1 MKEISFGAEA
11 RSKIKAGID
20 KATEAVGPTLGAV
33 GMSAL
38 IDWEGLDPIVSD
50 DGVTILK
57 NLEFEDKYENMGLK
71 MLRKAAV
78 RTSNEGGDGTATT
91 TVLTRALVSQAF
103 KEIENDSSKIQEVR
117 ERLLKGKEEVI
128 QLLEKL
134 KREVTDDEIESIAKI
149 SSLDDEV
156 AKLIAEAIKEV
167 GKNGVISV
175 EKSAKIG
182 YEMETVKGMKFESG
196 WISPHFITNPERELA
211 ILENPAIVIVDRKV
225 SINEQIITMMNSLAE
240 AGERSVLW
248 ICDDMDSIALA
259 SIIINQQAGNFKVCA
274 VKNPY
279 TAGRAQE
286 FLADVAS
293 LTGGVVISE
302 GAGLKLTEAKAE
314 LAGRAEKVVVSKDT
328 CTIIGGQGSP
338 ELAERIKSIENKIAE
353 STSEY
358 EKNMLEIA
366 ILG

>member
-182 YEMETVKGMKFESG
+182 
-196 WISPHFITNPERELA
+196 
-211 ILENPAIVIVDRKV
+211 
-225 SINEQIITMMNSLAE
+225 
-240 AGERSVLW
+240 
-248 ICDDMDSIALA
+248 
-259 SIIINQQAGNFKVCA
+259 
-274 VKNPY
+274 
-279 TAGRAQE
+279 
-286 FLADVAS
+286 
-293 LTGGVVISE
+293 
-302 GAGLKLTEAKAE
+302 
-314 LAGRAEKVVVSKDT
+314 
-328 CTIIGGQGSP
+328 
-338 ELAERIKSIENKIAE
+338 
-353 STSEY
+353 
-358 EKNMLEIA
+358 
-366 ILG
+366 